1 MNKKKK
7 GVAAWALLVVGAV
20 MMLISLGNLLAA
32 RELLQYAVVPRGE
45 MDAAV
50 SQLLT
55 VKREVADTLADC
67 TSALAVGGVTEKAS
81 VSAGS
86 VNQTCAVYAVGEGWF
101 EADPVF
107 LTAGRRLTET
117 ELKLGDKVAMV
128 DEQLAFQL
136 FGSELPEDAKATID
150 GVEYAVVGA
159 YRHRRSVGEAAQYSA
174 YVPLLSA
181 NQNARDELLFI
192 AVPVANTGA
201 RTMFESTM
209 RANWEQ
215 DGCFISIGK
224 EALRQRM
231 IMRMLL
237 LGFGLSVIFR
247 LMRRMNG
254 AAARSWTRF
263 QERLRWNYFRTA
275 APSLMAFLGICLLHS
290 AAVHLHRVGAGKR
303 GGMVVAEGG
312 VLEPRRRLGQAGSS
326 GHAGASHRGI
336 LGKDSALG
344 HPRRAVRRAAAA
356 DTARKKLTL
365 RTPKRRLRRPKRIFG
380 RKGIA
385 RRGEMAYNNRV
396 RSDQRRAQF
405 RTAEQEMGEYQCF
418 EFNRFPRPTR
428 AARRQWTI

>member
-7 GVAAWALLVVGAV
+7 GVAAWALLAVGAV

-107 LTAGRRLTET
+107 LTAGRRLAET

-215 DGCFISIGK
+215 DGSFISIGK

-231 IMRMLL
+231 IVRMLL
-237 LGFGLSVIFR
+237 LVFGLSVIFR

-275 APSLMAFLGICLLHS
+275 APSLMAFLGICLIGYGALLALLYALAAFSIQPLYTFTEWVPENVVEWSSLKAVFWSLAGDS
-290 AAVHLHRVGAGKR
+290 AKLVRVGTRELRIVEFWGR
-303 GGMVVAEGG
+303 ILRWGT
-312 VLEPRRRLGQAGSS
+312 LGALY
-326 GHAGASHRGI
+326 GALLLRI
-336 LGKDSALG
+336 
-344 HPRRAVRRAAAA
+344 RRA
-356 DTARKKLTL
+356 K
-365 RTPKRRLRRPKRIFG
+365 
-380 RKGIA
+380 
-385 RRGEMAYNNRV
+385 N
-396 RSDQRRAQF
+396 
-405 RTAEQEMGEYQCF
+405 
-418 EFNRFPRPTR
+418 
-428 AARRQWTI
+428 

>member
-20 MMLISLGNLLAA
+20 MMLISLGSLLAT
-32 RELLQYAVVPRGE
+32 RDLLQYAVVPRGE

-81 VSAGS
+81 VSAGG

-215 DGCFISIGK
+215 DGSFISIGK

-231 IMRMLL
+231 IVRMLL
-237 LGFGLSVIFR
+237 LVFGLSVIFR

-275 APSLMAFLGICLLHS
+275 APSLMASLGICLIGYGALLALLYALAAFSIQPLYTFTEWVPENVVEWSSLKAVFWSLAGDS
-290 AAVHLHRVGAGKR
+290 AKLVRVGTRELRIVEFWGR
-303 GGMVVAEGG
+303 ILRWGT
-312 VLEPRRRLGQAGSS
+312 LGALY
-326 GHAGASHRGI
+326 GALLLRI
-336 LGKDSALG
+336 
-344 HPRRAVRRAAAA
+344 RRA
-356 DTARKKLTL
+356 K
-365 RTPKRRLRRPKRIFG
+365 
-380 RKGIA
+380 
-385 RRGEMAYNNRV
+385 N
-396 RSDQRRAQF
+396 
-405 RTAEQEMGEYQCF
+405 
-418 EFNRFPRPTR
+418 
-428 AARRQWTI
+428 

>member
-55 VKREVADTLADC
+55 VKRGVADTLADC

-215 DGCFISIGK
+215 DGSFISIGK

-231 IMRMLL
+231 IVRMLL
-237 LGFGLSVIFR
+237 LVFGLSVIFR

-275 APSLMAFLGICLLHS
+275 APSLMAFLGICLIGYGALLALLYALAAFSIQPLYTFTEWVPENVVEWSSLKAVFWSLAGDS
-290 AAVHLHRVGAGKR
+290 AKLVRVGTRELRIVEFWGR
-303 GGMVVAEGG
+303 ILRWGT
-312 VLEPRRRLGQAGSS
+312 LGALY
-326 GHAGASHRGI
+326 GALLLRI
-336 LGKDSALG
+336 
-344 HPRRAVRRAAAA
+344 RRA
-356 DTARKKLTL
+356 K
-365 RTPKRRLRRPKRIFG
+365 
-380 RKGIA
+380 
-385 RRGEMAYNNRV
+385 N
-396 RSDQRRAQF
+396 
-405 RTAEQEMGEYQCF
+405 
-418 EFNRFPRPTR
+418 
-428 AARRQWTI
+428 

>member
-7 GVAAWALLVVGAV
+7 GVAAWTLLVVGAV

-215 DGCFISIGK
+215 DGSFISIGK

-231 IMRMLL
+231 IVRMLL
-237 LGFGLSVIFR
+237 LVFGLSVIFR

-275 APSLMAFLGICLLHS
+275 APSLMAFLGICLIGYGALLALLYALAAFSIQPLYTFTEWVPENVVEWSSLKAVLWSLAGDS
-290 AAVHLHRVGAGKR
+290 AKLVRVGTRELRIVEFWGKILR
-303 GGMVVAEGG
+303 WGT
-312 VLEPRRRLGQAGSS
+312 LGALY
-326 GHAGASHRGI
+326 GALLLRI
-336 LGKDSALG
+336 
-344 HPRRAVRRAAAA
+344 RRA
-356 DTARKKLTL
+356 K
-365 RTPKRRLRRPKRIFG
+365 
-380 RKGIA
+380 
-385 RRGEMAYNNRV
+385 N
-396 RSDQRRAQF
+396 
-405 RTAEQEMGEYQCF
+405 
-418 EFNRFPRPTR
+418 
-428 AARRQWTI
+428 

>member
-159 YRHRRSVGEAAQYSA
+159 YRHRRSVGEAARYSA

-231 IMRMLL
+231 IVRMLL
-237 LGFGLSVIFR
+237 LVFGLSVIFR

-275 APSLMAFLGICLLHS
+275 APSLMAFLGICLIGYGALLALLYALAAFSIQPLYTFTEWVPENVVEWSSLKAVFWSLAGDS
-290 AAVHLHRVGAGKR
+290 ARLVRVGTRELRIVEFWGKILR
-303 GGMVVAEGG
+303 WGT
-312 VLEPRRRLGQAGSS
+312 LGALY
-326 GHAGASHRGI
+326 GALLLRI
-336 LGKDSALG
+336 
-344 HPRRAVRRAAAA
+344 RRA
-356 DTARKKLTL
+356 K
-365 RTPKRRLRRPKRIFG
+365 
-380 RKGIA
+380 
-385 RRGEMAYNNRV
+385 N
-396 RSDQRRAQF
+396 
-405 RTAEQEMGEYQCF
+405 
-418 EFNRFPRPTR
+418 
-428 AARRQWTI
+428 

>member
-55 VKREVADTLADC
+55 VKREVADTLVDC

-215 DGCFISIGK
+215 DGSFISIGK

-231 IMRMLL
+231 IVRMLL
-237 LGFGLSVIFR
+237 LVFGLSVIFR

-263 QERLRWNYFRTA
+263 QERLRWNYFKTA
-275 APSLMAFLGICLLHS
+275 APSLMAFLGICLIGYGALLALLYALAAFSIQPLYTFTEWVPENVVEWSSLKAVFWSLAGDS
-290 AAVHLHRVGAGKR
+290 AKLVRVGTRELRIVEFWGR
-303 GGMVVAEGG
+303 ILRWGT
-312 VLEPRRRLGQAGSS
+312 LGALY
-326 GHAGASHRGI
+326 GALLLRI
-336 LGKDSALG
+336 
-344 HPRRAVRRAAAA
+344 RRA
-356 DTARKKLTL
+356 K
-365 RTPKRRLRRPKRIFG
+365 
-380 RKGIA
+380 
-385 RRGEMAYNNRV
+385 N
-396 RSDQRRAQF
+396 
-405 RTAEQEMGEYQCF
+405 
-418 EFNRFPRPTR
+418 
-428 AARRQWTI
+428 

>member
-174 YVPLLSA
+174 CVPLLSA

-192 AVPVANTGA
+192 AVPIANTGA

-215 DGCFISIGK
+215 DGSFISIGK

-231 IMRMLL
+231 IVRMLL
-237 LGFGLSVIFR
+237 LVFGLSVIFR

-275 APSLMAFLGICLLHS
+275 APSLMAFLGICLIGYGALLALLYALAAFSIQPLYTFTEWVPENVVEWSSLKAVFWNLAGDS
-290 AAVHLHRVGAGKR
+290 AKLVRVGTRELRIVEFWGKILR
-303 GGMVVAEGG
+303 WGT
-312 VLEPRRRLGQAGSS
+312 LGALY
-326 GHAGASHRGI
+326 GALLLRI
-336 LGKDSALG
+336 
-344 HPRRAVRRAAAA
+344 RRA
-356 DTARKKLTL
+356 K
-365 RTPKRRLRRPKRIFG
+365 
-380 RKGIA
+380 
-385 RRGEMAYNNRV
+385 N
-396 RSDQRRAQF
+396 
-405 RTAEQEMGEYQCF
+405 
-418 EFNRFPRPTR
+418 
-428 AARRQWTI
+428 

>member
-136 FGSELPEDAKATID
+136 FGSGLPEDAKATID

-192 AVPVANTGA
+192 AVPIANTGA

-209 RANWEQ
+209 RAKWEQ
-215 DGCFISIGK
+215 GGSFISLGK

-231 IMRMLL
+231 IARMLL
-237 LGFGLSVIFR
+237 LVFGLSVIFR

-275 APSLMAFLGICLLHS
+275 APSLMAFLGICLIGYGALLALLYALAAFSIQPLYTFPEWVPENVVEWSSLKAVFWSLAGDS
-290 AAVHLHRVGAGKR
+290 AKLVRVGTRELRIVEFWGKILR
-303 GGMVVAEGG
+303 WGT
-312 VLEPRRRLGQAGSS
+312 LGALY
-326 GHAGASHRGI
+326 GALLLRI
-336 LGKDSALG
+336 
-344 HPRRAVRRAAAA
+344 RRA
-356 DTARKKLTL
+356 K
-365 RTPKRRLRRPKRIFG
+365 
-380 RKGIA
+380 
-385 RRGEMAYNNRV
+385 N
-396 RSDQRRAQF
+396 
-405 RTAEQEMGEYQCF
+405 
-418 EFNRFPRPTR
+418 
-428 AARRQWTI
+428 

>member
-81 VSAGS
+81 VSAGG

-107 LTAGRRLTET
+107 LTAGRRLAET

-215 DGCFISIGK
+215 DGSFISIGK

-231 IMRMLL
+231 IVRMLL
-237 LGFGLSVIFR
+237 LVFGLSVIFR

-275 APSLMAFLGICLLHS
+275 APSLMAFLGICLIGYGALLALLYALAAFSIQPLYTFTEWVPENVVEWSSLKAVFWSLAGDS
-290 AAVHLHRVGAGKR
+290 ARLVRVGTRELRIVEFWGKILR
-303 GGMVVAEGG
+303 WGT
-312 VLEPRRRLGQAGSS
+312 LGALY
-326 GHAGASHRGI
+326 GALLLRI
-336 LGKDSALG
+336 
-344 HPRRAVRRAAAA
+344 RRA
-356 DTARKKLTL
+356 K
-365 RTPKRRLRRPKRIFG
+365 
-380 RKGIA
+380 
-385 RRGEMAYNNRV
+385 N
-396 RSDQRRAQF
+396 
-405 RTAEQEMGEYQCF
+405 
-418 EFNRFPRPTR
+418 
-428 AARRQWTI
+428 

>member
-107 LTAGRRLTET
+107 LTAGRRLAET

-231 IMRMLL
+231 IVRMLL
-237 LGFGLSVIFR
+237 LVFGLSVIFR

-254 AAARSWTRF
+254 AAVRSWTRF

-275 APSLMAFLGICLLHS
+275 APSLMAFLGICLIGYGALLALLYALAAFSIQPLYTFTEWVPENVVEWSSLKAVFWSLAGDS
-290 AAVHLHRVGAGKR
+290 AKLVRVGTRELRIVEFWGKILR
-303 GGMVVAEGG
+303 WGT
-312 VLEPRRRLGQAGSS
+312 LGALY
-326 GHAGASHRGI
+326 GALLLRI
-336 LGKDSALG
+336 
-344 HPRRAVRRAAAA
+344 RRA
-356 DTARKKLTL
+356 K
-365 RTPKRRLRRPKRIFG
+365 
-380 RKGIA
+380 
-385 RRGEMAYNNRV
+385 N
-396 RSDQRRAQF
+396 
-405 RTAEQEMGEYQCF
+405 
-418 EFNRFPRPTR
+418 
-428 AARRQWTI
+428 

>member
-201 RTMFESTM
+201 QTMFESTM

-215 DGCFISIGK
+215 DGSFISIGK

-231 IMRMLL
+231 IVRMLL
-237 LGFGLSVIFR
+237 LVFGLSVIFR

-275 APSLMAFLGICLLHS
+275 APSLMAFLGICLIGYGALLALLYALAAFSIQPLYTFTEWVPENVVEWSSLKAVFWSLAGDS
-290 AAVHLHRVGAGKR
+290 AKLVRVGTRELRIVEFWGR
-303 GGMVVAEGG
+303 ILRWGT
-312 VLEPRRRLGQAGSS
+312 LGALY
-326 GHAGASHRGI
+326 GALLLRI
-336 LGKDSALG
+336 
-344 HPRRAVRRAAAA
+344 RRA
-356 DTARKKLTL
+356 K
-365 RTPKRRLRRPKRIFG
+365 
-380 RKGIA
+380 
-385 RRGEMAYNNRV
+385 N
-396 RSDQRRAQF
+396 
-405 RTAEQEMGEYQCF
+405 
-418 EFNRFPRPTR
+418 
-428 AARRQWTI
+428 

>member
-107 LTAGRRLTET
+107 LTAGRRLAET

-215 DGCFISIGK
+215 DGSFISIGK

-231 IMRMLL
+231 IVRMLL
-237 LGFGLSVIFR
+237 LVFGLSVIFR

-275 APSLMAFLGICLLHS
+275 APSLMAFLGIYLIGYGALLALLYALAAFSIQPLYTFTEWVPENVVEWSSLKAVFWSLAGDS
-290 AAVHLHRVGAGKR
+290 AKLVRVGTRELRIVEFWGKILR
-303 GGMVVAEGG
+303 WGT
-312 VLEPRRRLGQAGSS
+312 LGALY
-326 GHAGASHRGI
+326 GALLLRI
-336 LGKDSALG
+336 
-344 HPRRAVRRAAAA
+344 RRA
-356 DTARKKLTL
+356 K
-365 RTPKRRLRRPKRIFG
+365 
-380 RKGIA
+380 
-385 RRGEMAYNNRV
+385 N
-396 RSDQRRAQF
+396 
-405 RTAEQEMGEYQCF
+405 
-418 EFNRFPRPTR
+418 
-428 AARRQWTI
+428 

>member
-231 IMRMLL
+231 IVRMLL
-237 LGFGLSVIFR
+237 LVFGLSVIFR

-275 APSLMAFLGICLLHS
+275 APSLMALLGICLIGYGALLALLYALAAFSIQPLYTFTEWVPENVVEWSSLKAVFWSLAGDS
-290 AAVHLHRVGAGKR
+290 ARLVRVGTRELRIVEFWGK
-303 GGMVVAEGG
+303 
-312 VLEPRRRLGQAGSS
+312 
-326 GHAGASHRGI
+326 I
-336 LGKDSALG
+336 LRWGTLSALYG
-344 HPRRAVRRAAAA
+344 ALLLRIRRA
-356 DTARKKLTL
+356 K
-365 RTPKRRLRRPKRIFG
+365 
-380 RKGIA
+380 
-385 RRGEMAYNNRV
+385 N
-396 RSDQRRAQF
+396 
-405 RTAEQEMGEYQCF
+405 
-418 EFNRFPRPTR
+418 
-428 AARRQWTI
+428 

>member
-215 DGCFISIGK
+215 DGSFISIGK

-231 IMRMLL
+231 IVRMLL
-237 LGFGLSVIFR
+237 LVFGLSVIFR

-263 QERLRWNYFRTA
+263 QERLRWNYFKTA
-275 APSLMAFLGICLLHS
+275 APSLMAFLGICMIGYGALLALLYALAAFSIQPLYTFTEWVPENVVEWSSLKAVFWSLAGDS
-290 AAVHLHRVGAGKR
+290 AKLVRVGTRELRIVEFWGKILR
-303 GGMVVAEGG
+303 WGT
-312 VLEPRRRLGQAGSS
+312 LGALY
-326 GHAGASHRGI
+326 GALLLRI
-336 LGKDSALG
+336 
-344 HPRRAVRRAAAA
+344 RRA
-356 DTARKKLTL
+356 K
-365 RTPKRRLRRPKRIFG
+365 
-380 RKGIA
+380 
-385 RRGEMAYNNRV
+385 N
-396 RSDQRRAQF
+396 
-405 RTAEQEMGEYQCF
+405 
-418 EFNRFPRPTR
+418 
-428 AARRQWTI
+428 

>member
-107 LTAGRRLTET
+107 LTAGRRLAET

-215 DGCFISIGK
+215 DGSFISIGK

-231 IMRMLL
+231 IVRMLL
-237 LGFGLSVIFR
+237 LVFGLSVIFR

-275 APSLMAFLGICLLHS
+275 APSLMAFLGICLIGYGALLALLYALAAFSIQPLYTFTEWVPENVVEWSSLKAVFWSLAGDS
-290 AAVHLHRVGAGKR
+290 AKLVRVGTRELRIVEFWGKILR
-303 GGMVVAEGG
+303 WGT
-312 VLEPRRRLGQAGSS
+312 LGALY
-326 GHAGASHRGI
+326 GALLLRI
-336 LGKDSALG
+336 
-344 HPRRAVRRAAAA
+344 RRA
-356 DTARKKLTL
+356 K
-365 RTPKRRLRRPKRIFG
+365 
-380 RKGIA
+380 
-385 RRGEMAYNNRV
+385 N
-396 RSDQRRAQF
+396 
-405 RTAEQEMGEYQCF
+405 
-418 EFNRFPRPTR
+418 
-428 AARRQWTI
+428 

>member
-159 YRHRRSVGEAAQYSA
+159 YRHRRSVGEAARYSA

-231 IMRMLL
+231 IVRMLL
-237 LGFGLSVIFR
+237 LVFGLSVIFR

-275 APSLMAFLGICLLHS
+275 APSLMAFLGICLIGYGALLALLYALAAFSIQPLYTFTEWVPENVVEWSSLKAVFWSLAGDS
-290 AAVHLHRVGAGKR
+290 AKLVRVGTRELRIVEFWGKILR
-303 GGMVVAEGG
+303 WGT
-312 VLEPRRRLGQAGSS
+312 LGALY
-326 GHAGASHRGI
+326 GALLLRI
-336 LGKDSALG
+336 
-344 HPRRAVRRAAAA
+344 RRA
-356 DTARKKLTL
+356 K
-365 RTPKRRLRRPKRIFG
+365 
-380 RKGIA
+380 
-385 RRGEMAYNNRV
+385 N
-396 RSDQRRAQF
+396 
-405 RTAEQEMGEYQCF
+405 
-418 EFNRFPRPTR
+418 
-428 AARRQWTI
+428 

>member
-107 LTAGRRLTET
+107 LAAGRRLTET

-159 YRHRRSVGEAAQYSA
+159 YRHRRSVGEAARYSA

-215 DGCFISIGK
+215 DGSFISIGK

-231 IMRMLL
+231 IVRMLL
-237 LGFGLSVIFR
+237 LVFGLSVIFR

-263 QERLRWNYFRTA
+263 QERLRWNYFKTA
-275 APSLMAFLGICLLHS
+275 APSLMAFLGICLIGYGALLALLYALAAFSIQPLYTFTEWVPENVVEWSSLKAVFWSLAGDS
-290 AAVHLHRVGAGKR
+290 AKLVRVGTRELCIVEFWGR
-303 GGMVVAEGG
+303 ILRWGT
-312 VLEPRRRLGQAGSS
+312 LGALY
-326 GHAGASHRGI
+326 GALLLRI
-336 LGKDSALG
+336 
-344 HPRRAVRRAAAA
+344 RRA
-356 DTARKKLTL
+356 K
-365 RTPKRRLRRPKRIFG
+365 
-380 RKGIA
+380 
-385 RRGEMAYNNRV
+385 N
-396 RSDQRRAQF
+396 
-405 RTAEQEMGEYQCF
+405 
-418 EFNRFPRPTR
+418 
-428 AARRQWTI
+428 

>member
-215 DGCFISIGK
+215 DGSFISIGK

-231 IMRMLL
+231 IVRMMLL
-237 LGFGLSVIFR
+237 VFGLSVIFR

-275 APSLMAFLGICLLHS
+275 APSLMVFLGICLLGYGALLALLYALAAFSIQPLYTFTEWVPENVVEWSSLKAVFWSLAGDS
-290 AAVHLHRVGAGKR
+290 AKLVRVGTRELRIVEFWGKILR
-303 GGMVVAEGG
+303 WGT
-312 VLEPRRRLGQAGSS
+312 LGALY
-326 GHAGASHRGI
+326 GALLLRI
-336 LGKDSALG
+336 
-344 HPRRAVRRAAAA
+344 RRA
-356 DTARKKLTL
+356 K
-365 RTPKRRLRRPKRIFG
+365 
-380 RKGIA
+380 
-385 RRGEMAYNNRV
+385 N
-396 RSDQRRAQF
+396 
-405 RTAEQEMGEYQCF
+405 
-418 EFNRFPRPTR
+418 
-428 AARRQWTI
+428 

>member
-55 VKREVADTLADC
+55 VKREVADTLVDC

-215 DGCFISIGK
+215 DGSFISIGK

-231 IMRMLL
+231 IVRMLL
-237 LGFGLSVIFR
+237 LVFGLSVIFR

-275 APSLMAFLGICLLHS
+275 APSLLLFLGICLIGYGALLALLYALAAFSIQPLYTFTEWVPENVVEWSSLKAVFWSLAGDS
-290 AAVHLHRVGAGKR
+290 AKLVRVGTRELRIVEFWGR
-303 GGMVVAEGG
+303 ILRWGT
-312 VLEPRRRLGQAGSS
+312 LGALY
-326 GHAGASHRGI
+326 GALLLRI
-336 LGKDSALG
+336 
-344 HPRRAVRRAAAA
+344 RRA
-356 DTARKKLTL
+356 K
-365 RTPKRRLRRPKRIFG
+365 
-380 RKGIA
+380 
-385 RRGEMAYNNRV
+385 N
-396 RSDQRRAQF
+396 
-405 RTAEQEMGEYQCF
+405 
-418 EFNRFPRPTR
+418 
-428 AARRQWTI
+428 

>member
-20 MMLISLGNLLAA
+20 MMLISLGSLLAT
-32 RELLQYAVVPRGE
+32 RDLLQYAVVPRGE

-159 YRHRRSVGEAAQYSA
+159 YRHGRSVGEAARYSA

-192 AVPVANTGA
+192 AVPIANTGA

-215 DGCFISIGK
+215 GGSFISLGK

-231 IMRMLL
+231 IARMLL
-237 LGFGLSVIFR
+237 LVFGLSVIFR
-247 LMRRMNG
+247 LIRRMNG
-254 AAARSWTRF
+254 AAARSWGRF

-275 APSLMAFLGICLLHS
+275 APSLLLFLGICLIGYGALLALLYALAAFSIQPLYTFPEWVPENVVEWSSLKAVFWNLAGDS
-290 AAVHLHRVGAGKR
+290 AKLVRVGTRELRIVEFWGR
-303 GGMVVAEGG
+303 
-312 VLEPRRRLGQAGSS
+312 
-326 GHAGASHRGI
+326 I
-336 LGKDSALG
+336 LRWGTLSALYG
-344 HPRRAVRRAAAA
+344 ALLLRIRRA
-356 DTARKKLTL
+356 K
-365 RTPKRRLRRPKRIFG
+365 
-380 RKGIA
+380 
-385 RRGEMAYNNRV
+385 N
-396 RSDQRRAQF
+396 
-405 RTAEQEMGEYQCF
+405 
-418 EFNRFPRPTR
+418 
-428 AARRQWTI
+428 

>member
-7 GVAAWALLVVGAV
+7 GVAAWTLLVVGAV
-20 MMLISLGNLLAA
+20 MMLISLGSLLAA

-159 YRHRRSVGEAAQYSA
+159 YRHGRSVGEAARYSA

-215 DGCFISIGK
+215 DGSFISIGK

-231 IMRMLL
+231 IVRMLL
-237 LGFGLSVIFR
+237 LVFGLSVIFR

-275 APSLMAFLGICLLHS
+275 APSLMAFLGICLIGYGALLALLYALAAFSIQPLYTFTEWVPENVVEWSSLKAVFWSLAGDS
-290 AAVHLHRVGAGKR
+290 ARLVRVGTRELRIVEFWGKILR
-303 GGMVVAEGG
+303 WGT
-312 VLEPRRRLGQAGSS
+312 LGALY
-326 GHAGASHRGI
+326 GALLLRI
-336 LGKDSALG
+336 
-344 HPRRAVRRAAAA
+344 RRA
-356 DTARKKLTL
+356 K
-365 RTPKRRLRRPKRIFG
+365 
-380 RKGIA
+380 
-385 RRGEMAYNNRV
+385 N
-396 RSDQRRAQF
+396 
-405 RTAEQEMGEYQCF
+405 
-418 EFNRFPRPTR
+418 
-428 AARRQWTI
+428 

>member
-215 DGCFISIGK
+215 DGSFISIGK

-231 IMRMLL
+231 IVRMLL
-237 LGFGLSVIFR
+237 LVFGLSVIFR

-275 APSLMAFLGICLLHS
+275 APSLMAFLGICLIGYGALLALLYALAAFSIQPLYTFTEWVPENVVEWSSLKAVFWSLAGDS
-290 AAVHLHRVGAGKR
+290 AKLVRVGTRELRIVDFWGKILR
-303 GGMVVAEGG
+303 WGT
-312 VLEPRRRLGQAGSS
+312 LGALY
-326 GHAGASHRGI
+326 GALLLRI
-336 LGKDSALG
+336 
-344 HPRRAVRRAAAA
+344 RRA
-356 DTARKKLTL
+356 K
-365 RTPKRRLRRPKRIFG
+365 
-380 RKGIA
+380 
-385 RRGEMAYNNRV
+385 N
-396 RSDQRRAQF
+396 
-405 RTAEQEMGEYQCF
+405 
-418 EFNRFPRPTR
+418 
-428 AARRQWTI
+428 

>member
-136 FGSELPEDAKATID
+136 FGSELPEDAKATLD

-215 DGCFISIGK
+215 GGSFISIGK

-231 IMRMLL
+231 IVRMLL
-237 LGFGLSVIFR
+237 LVFGLSVIFR

-263 QERLRWNYFRTA
+263 QERLRWNYFKTA
-275 APSLMAFLGICLLHS
+275 APSLMAFLGICLIGYGALLALLYALAAFSIQPLYTFTEWVPENVVEWSSLKAVFWSLAGDS
-290 AAVHLHRVGAGKR
+290 AKLVRVGTRELRIVEFWGKILR
-303 GGMVVAEGG
+303 WGT
-312 VLEPRRRLGQAGSS
+312 LGALY
-326 GHAGASHRGI
+326 GALLLRI
-336 LGKDSALG
+336 
-344 HPRRAVRRAAAA
+344 RRA
-356 DTARKKLTL
+356 K
-365 RTPKRRLRRPKRIFG
+365 
-380 RKGIA
+380 
-385 RRGEMAYNNRV
+385 N
-396 RSDQRRAQF
+396 
-405 RTAEQEMGEYQCF
+405 
-418 EFNRFPRPTR
+418 
-428 AARRQWTI
+428 

>member
-231 IMRMLL
+231 IVRMLL
-237 LGFGLSVIFR
+237 LVFGLSVIFR

-263 QERLRWNYFRTA
+263 QEKLRWNYFRTA
-275 APSLMAFLGICLLHS
+275 APSLMAFLGICLIGYGALLALLYALAAFSIQPLYTFTEWVPENVVEWSSLKAVFWSLAGDS
-290 AAVHLHRVGAGKR
+290 AKLVRVGTRELRIVEFWGKILR
-303 GGMVVAEGG
+303 WGT
-312 VLEPRRRLGQAGSS
+312 LGALY
-326 GHAGASHRGI
+326 GALLLRI
-336 LGKDSALG
+336 
-344 HPRRAVRRAAAA
+344 RRA
-356 DTARKKLTL
+356 K
-365 RTPKRRLRRPKRIFG
+365 
-380 RKGIA
+380 
-385 RRGEMAYNNRV
+385 N
-396 RSDQRRAQF
+396 
-405 RTAEQEMGEYQCF
+405 
-418 EFNRFPRPTR
+418 
-428 AARRQWTI
+428 

>member
-7 GVAAWALLVVGAV
+7 GVAAWALLAIGAV
-20 MMLISLGNLLAA
+20 MMLISLGNLLVT

-67 TSALAVGGVTEKAS
+67 TSARAVGGVTEKAS

-201 RTMFESTM
+201 RTMFETTM

-215 DGCFISIGK
+215 DGSFISIGK

-231 IMRMLL
+231 IVRMLL
-237 LGFGLSVIFR
+237 LVFGLSVIFR

-275 APSLMAFLGICLLHS
+275 APSLMAFLGICLIGYGALLALLYALAAFSIQPLYTFTEWVPENVVEWSSLKAVFWSLAGDS
-290 AAVHLHRVGAGKR
+290 ARLVRVGTRELRIVEFWGR
-303 GGMVVAEGG
+303 ILRWGT
-312 VLEPRRRLGQAGSS
+312 LGALY
-326 GHAGASHRGI
+326 GALLLRI
-336 LGKDSALG
+336 
-344 HPRRAVRRAAAA
+344 RRA
-356 DTARKKLTL
+356 K
-365 RTPKRRLRRPKRIFG
+365 
-380 RKGIA
+380 
-385 RRGEMAYNNRV
+385 N
-396 RSDQRRAQF
+396 
-405 RTAEQEMGEYQCF
+405 
-418 EFNRFPRPTR
+418 
-428 AARRQWTI
+428 

>member
-215 DGCFISIGK
+215 DGSFISIGK

-231 IMRMLL
+231 IVRMLL
-237 LGFGLSVIFR
+237 LVFGLSVIFR

-275 APSLMAFLGICLLHS
+275 APSLMAFLGICLIGYGALLALLYALAAFSIQPLYTFTEWVPENVVEWSSLKAVFWSLAGDS
-290 AAVHLHRVGAGKR
+290 AKLVRVGTRELRIVEFWGKILR
-303 GGMVVAEGG
+303 WGT
-312 VLEPRRRLGQAGSS
+312 LGALY
-326 GHAGASHRGI
+326 GALLLRI
-336 LGKDSALG
+336 
-344 HPRRAVRRAAAA
+344 RRA
-356 DTARKKLTL
+356 K
-365 RTPKRRLRRPKRIFG
+365 
-380 RKGIA
+380 
-385 RRGEMAYNNRV
+385 N
-396 RSDQRRAQF
+396 
-405 RTAEQEMGEYQCF
+405 
-418 EFNRFPRPTR
+418 
-428 AARRQWTI
+428 

>member
-20 MMLISLGNLLAA
+20 MMLISLGNLLAT

-174 YVPLLSA
+174 YVPMLSA
-181 NQNARDELLFI
+181 NQNDRDELLFI

-215 DGCFISIGK
+215 GGSFISIGK

-231 IMRMLL
+231 IVRMLL
-237 LGFGLSVIFR
+237 LVFGLSVIFR

-275 APSLMAFLGICLLHS
+275 APSLMAFLGICLIGYGALLALLYALAAFSIQPLYTFTEWVPENVVEWSSLKAVFWSLAGDS
-290 AAVHLHRVGAGKR
+290 AKLVRVGTRELRIVEFWGKILR
-303 GGMVVAEGG
+303 WGT
-312 VLEPRRRLGQAGSS
+312 LGALY
-326 GHAGASHRGI
+326 GALLLRI
-336 LGKDSALG
+336 
-344 HPRRAVRRAAAA
+344 RRA
-356 DTARKKLTL
+356 K
-365 RTPKRRLRRPKRIFG
+365 
-380 RKGIA
+380 
-385 RRGEMAYNNRV
+385 N
-396 RSDQRRAQF
+396 
-405 RTAEQEMGEYQCF
+405 
-418 EFNRFPRPTR
+418 
-428 AARRQWTI
+428 

>member
-7 GVAAWALLVVGAV
+7 GVAAWTLLVVGAV

-215 DGCFISIGK
+215 DGSFISIGK

-231 IMRMLL
+231 IVRMLL
-237 LGFGLSVIFR
+237 LVFGLSVIFR

-275 APSLMAFLGICLLHS
+275 APSLMAFLGICLIGYGALLALLYALAAFSIQPLYTFTEWVPENVVEWSSLKAVFWSLAGDS
-290 AAVHLHRVGAGKR
+290 ARLVRVGTRELRIVEFWGR
-303 GGMVVAEGG
+303 ILRWGT
-312 VLEPRRRLGQAGSS
+312 LGALY
-326 GHAGASHRGI
+326 GALLLRI
-336 LGKDSALG
+336 
-344 HPRRAVRRAAAA
+344 RRA
-356 DTARKKLTL
+356 K
-365 RTPKRRLRRPKRIFG
+365 
-380 RKGIA
+380 
-385 RRGEMAYNNRV
+385 N
-396 RSDQRRAQF
+396 
-405 RTAEQEMGEYQCF
+405 
-418 EFNRFPRPTR
+418 
-428 AARRQWTI
+428 

>member
-7 GVAAWALLVVGAV
+7 GVAAWALLAVGAV

-215 DGCFISIGK
+215 DGSFISIGK

-231 IMRMLL
+231 IVRMLL
-237 LGFGLSVIFR
+237 LVFGLSVIFR

-275 APSLMAFLGICLLHS
+275 APSLMAFLGICLIGYGALLALLYALAAFSIQPLYTFTEWVPENVVEWSSLKAVFWSLAGDS
-290 AAVHLHRVGAGKR
+290 AKLVRVGTRELRIVEFWGR
-303 GGMVVAEGG
+303 ILRWGT
-312 VLEPRRRLGQAGSS
+312 LGALY
-326 GHAGASHRGI
+326 GALLLRI
-336 LGKDSALG
+336 
-344 HPRRAVRRAAAA
+344 RRA
-356 DTARKKLTL
+356 K
-365 RTPKRRLRRPKRIFG
+365 
-380 RKGIA
+380 
-385 RRGEMAYNNRV
+385 N
-396 RSDQRRAQF
+396 
-405 RTAEQEMGEYQCF
+405 
-418 EFNRFPRPTR
+418 
-428 AARRQWTI
+428 

>member
-7 GVAAWALLVVGAV
+7 GVAAWALLAVGAV

-215 DGCFISIGK
+215 DGSFISIGK

-231 IMRMLL
+231 IVRMLL
-237 LGFGLSVIFR
+237 LVFGLSVIFR

-275 APSLMAFLGICLLHS
+275 APSLMAFLGICLIGYGALLALLYALAAFSIQPLYTFTEWVPENVVEWSSLKAVFWSLAGDS
-290 AAVHLHRVGAGKR
+290 AKLVRVGTRELRIVEFWGKILR
-303 GGMVVAEGG
+303 WGT
-312 VLEPRRRLGQAGSS
+312 LGALY
-326 GHAGASHRGI
+326 GALLLRI
-336 LGKDSALG
+336 
-344 HPRRAVRRAAAA
+344 RRA
-356 DTARKKLTL
+356 K
-365 RTPKRRLRRPKRIFG
+365 
-380 RKGIA
+380 
-385 RRGEMAYNNRV
+385 N
-396 RSDQRRAQF
+396 
-405 RTAEQEMGEYQCF
+405 
-418 EFNRFPRPTR
+418 
-428 AARRQWTI
+428 

>member
-215 DGCFISIGK
+215 DGSFISIGK

-231 IMRMLL
+231 IVRMLL
-237 LGFGLSVIFR
+237 LVFGLSVIFH

-275 APSLMAFLGICLLHS
+275 APSLMAFLGICLIGYGALLALLYALVAFSIQPLYTFTEWVPENVVEWSSLKAVFWSLAGDS
-290 AAVHLHRVGAGKR
+290 AKLVRVGTRELRIVEFWGKILR
-303 GGMVVAEGG
+303 WGT
-312 VLEPRRRLGQAGSS
+312 LGALY
-326 GHAGASHRGI
+326 GALLLRI
-336 LGKDSALG
+336 
-344 HPRRAVRRAAAA
+344 RRA
-356 DTARKKLTL
+356 K
-365 RTPKRRLRRPKRIFG
+365 
-380 RKGIA
+380 
-385 RRGEMAYNNRV
+385 N
-396 RSDQRRAQF
+396 
-405 RTAEQEMGEYQCF
+405 
-418 EFNRFPRPTR
+418 
-428 AARRQWTI
+428 

>member
-20 MMLISLGNLLAA
+20 MMLISLGSLLAT
-32 RELLQYAVVPRGE
+32 RDLLQYAVVPRGE

-215 DGCFISIGK
+215 DGSFISLGK

-231 IMRMLL
+231 IVRMLL
-237 LGFGLSVIFR
+237 LVFGLSVIFR

-275 APSLMAFLGICLLHS
+275 APTLLAFLGICLIGYGALLALLYALAAFSIQPLYTFTEWVPENVVEWSSLKAVFWSLAGDS
-290 AAVHLHRVGAGKR
+290 AKLVRVGTRELRIVEFWGR
-303 GGMVVAEGG
+303 I
-312 VLEPRRRLGQAGSS
+312 LRW
-326 GHAGASHRGI
+326 GA
-336 LGKDSALG
+336 LSALYG
-344 HPRRAVRRAAAA
+344 ALLLRIRRA
-356 DTARKKLTL
+356 K
-365 RTPKRRLRRPKRIFG
+365 
-380 RKGIA
+380 
-385 RRGEMAYNNRV
+385 N
-396 RSDQRRAQF
+396 
-405 RTAEQEMGEYQCF
+405 
-418 EFNRFPRPTR
+418 
-428 AARRQWTI
+428 

>member
-7 GVAAWALLVVGAV
+7 GVAAWALLAVGAV

-231 IMRMLL
+231 IVRMLL
-237 LGFGLSVIFR
+237 LVFGLSVIFR

-263 QERLRWNYFRTA
+263 QERLRWNYFKTA
-275 APSLMAFLGICLLHS
+275 APSLMASLGICLIGYGALLALLYALAAFSIQPLYTFTEWVPENVVEWSSLKAVFWSLAGDS
-290 AAVHLHRVGAGKR
+290 AKLVRVGTRELRIVEFWGKILR
-303 GGMVVAEGG
+303 WGT
-312 VLEPRRRLGQAGSS
+312 LGALY
-326 GHAGASHRGI
+326 GALLLRI
-336 LGKDSALG
+336 
-344 HPRRAVRRAAAA
+344 RRA
-356 DTARKKLTL
+356 K
-365 RTPKRRLRRPKRIFG
+365 
-380 RKGIA
+380 
-385 RRGEMAYNNRV
+385 N
-396 RSDQRRAQF
+396 
-405 RTAEQEMGEYQCF
+405 
-418 EFNRFPRPTR
+418 
-428 AARRQWTI
+428 

>member
-107 LTAGRRLTET
+107 LAAGRRLTET

-159 YRHRRSVGEAAQYSA
+159 YRHRRSVGEAARYSA

-215 DGCFISIGK
+215 DGSFISIGK

-231 IMRMLL
+231 IVRMLL
-237 LGFGLSVIFR
+237 LVFGLSVIFR

-263 QERLRWNYFRTA
+263 QERLRWNYFKTA
-275 APSLMAFLGICLLHS
+275 APSLMAFLGICLIGYGALLALLYALAAFSIQPLYTFTEWVPENVVEWSSLKAVFWSLAGDS
-290 AAVHLHRVGAGKR
+290 AKLVRVGTRELRIVEFWGR
-303 GGMVVAEGG
+303 ILRWGT
-312 VLEPRRRLGQAGSS
+312 LGALY
-326 GHAGASHRGI
+326 GALLLRI
-336 LGKDSALG
+336 
-344 HPRRAVRRAAAA
+344 RRA
-356 DTARKKLTL
+356 K
-365 RTPKRRLRRPKRIFG
+365 
-380 RKGIA
+380 
-385 RRGEMAYNNRV
+385 N
-396 RSDQRRAQF
+396 
-405 RTAEQEMGEYQCF
+405 
-418 EFNRFPRPTR
+418 
-428 AARRQWTI
+428 

>member
-81 VSAGS
+81 VSTGS

-107 LTAGRRLTET
+107 LTAGRRLAET

-231 IMRMLL
+231 IVRMLL
-237 LGFGLSVIFR
+237 LVFGLSVIFR

-275 APSLMAFLGICLLHS
+275 APSLMAFLGICLIGYGALLALLYALAAFSIQPLYTFTEWVPENVVEWSSLKAVFWSLAGDS
-290 AAVHLHRVGAGKR
+290 AKLVRVGTRELRIVEFWGR
-303 GGMVVAEGG
+303 
-312 VLEPRRRLGQAGSS
+312 
-326 GHAGASHRGI
+326 I
-336 LGKDSALG
+336 LRWGTLSALYG
-344 HPRRAVRRAAAA
+344 ALLLRIRRA
-356 DTARKKLTL
+356 K
-365 RTPKRRLRRPKRIFG
+365 
-380 RKGIA
+380 
-385 RRGEMAYNNRV
+385 N
-396 RSDQRRAQF
+396 
-405 RTAEQEMGEYQCF
+405 
-418 EFNRFPRPTR
+418 
-428 AARRQWTI
+428 

>member
-7 GVAAWALLVVGAV
+7 GVAAWALLAIGAV

-215 DGCFISIGK
+215 DGSFISIGK

-231 IMRMLL
+231 IVRMLL
-237 LGFGLSVIFR
+237 LVFGLSVIFR

-275 APSLMAFLGICLLHS
+275 APSLMAFLGICLIGYGALLALLYALAAFSIQPLYTFTEWVPENVVEWSSLKAVFWSLAGDS
-290 AAVHLHRVGAGKR
+290 AKLVRVGTRELRIVEFWGR
-303 GGMVVAEGG
+303 ILRWGT
-312 VLEPRRRLGQAGSS
+312 LGALY
-326 GHAGASHRGI
+326 GALLLRI
-336 LGKDSALG
+336 
-344 HPRRAVRRAAAA
+344 RRA
-356 DTARKKLTL
+356 K
-365 RTPKRRLRRPKRIFG
+365 
-380 RKGIA
+380 
-385 RRGEMAYNNRV
+385 N
-396 RSDQRRAQF
+396 
-405 RTAEQEMGEYQCF
+405 
-418 EFNRFPRPTR
+418 
-428 AARRQWTI
+428 

>member
-7 GVAAWALLVVGAV
+7 GVAAWALLAIGAV

-215 DGCFISIGK
+215 DGSFISIGK

-231 IMRMLL
+231 IVRMLL
-237 LGFGLSVIFR
+237 LVFGLSVIFR

-275 APSLMAFLGICLLHS
+275 APSLMVFLGICLLGYGALLALLYALAAFSIQPLYTFTEWVPENVVEWSSLKAVFWSLAGDS
-290 AAVHLHRVGAGKR
+290 AKLVRVGTRELRIVEFWGKILR
-303 GGMVVAEGG
+303 WGT
-312 VLEPRRRLGQAGSS
+312 LGALY
-326 GHAGASHRGI
+326 GALLLRI
-336 LGKDSALG
+336 
-344 HPRRAVRRAAAA
+344 RRA
-356 DTARKKLTL
+356 K
-365 RTPKRRLRRPKRIFG
+365 
-380 RKGIA
+380 
-385 RRGEMAYNNRV
+385 N
-396 RSDQRRAQF
+396 
-405 RTAEQEMGEYQCF
+405 
-418 EFNRFPRPTR
+418 
-428 AARRQWTI
+428 